1 MIDRPDLHDR
11 LVDVF
16 KDADYDLPTEQRG
29 TLANIALDALK
40 SELDT
45 LDRYENTMAWH
56 TTCTSCA
63 RVLDSRIQ
71 ETERAEHAEA
81 ALNQVRALYE
91 SWVHAGPP
99 PLGASMARW
108 WDSRL
113 VELRAALQHD
123 GQQLA
128 PAPFGSPEY
137 VDWRRILDGFEALLR
152 AFPAGLRPDGPAV
165 RPRPLPAGLIARWR
179 ENVHT
184 ARQQYA
190 NQTTK
195 EN

>member
-71 ETERAEHAEA
+71 ETERAERAEA
-81 ALNQVRALYE
+81 ALNQARALYE

-99 PLGASMARW
+99 PLGTSMARW
-108 WDSRL
+108 WDKRL
-113 VELRAALQHD
+113 VELRAALQAD
-123 GQQLA
+123 GQQ
-128 PAPFGSPEY
+128 PAPSEPA
-137 VDWRRILDGFEALLR
+137 DWQGVLRGFQALLD
-152 AFPAGLRPDGPAV
+152 AFPAELHPGGPAV
-165 RPRPLPAGLIARWR
+165 SCRPQPAQLVARWR
-179 ENVHT
+179 DTVHA
-184 ARQQYA
+184 ARQQHA